1 LTGAIQG
8 LTPSGAVTR
17 AKDNFFPLMKRN
29 LMFWIPVQFVQF
41 GYIQEDLQIPFLSVC
56 GLAWTFI
63 LSMAAGDAKTYTPE
77 KEVQTTMM
85 NNTANKQLAADA
97 AAVVIAEASSLS
109 TEGDDEAVMSASNA
123 SPAMVADA
131 R

>member
-1 LTGAIQG
+1 
-8 LTPSGAVTR
+8 
-17 AKDNFFPLMKRN
+17 
-29 LMFWIPVQFVQF
+29 
-41 GYIQEDLQIPFLSVC
+41 
-56 GLAWTFI
+56 
-63 LSMAAGDAKTYTPE
+63 MAAGDAKTYTPE